1 MYHFYLYPMKNIK
14 LTLSYNGANFSGWQN
29 QKSGRTVQETIEHAV
44 KKITGETVKL
54 TGCGRTDSKVHA
66 ISYTA
71 NFKTTSRLAPE
82 QIKNALNANL
92 PEDIHIKTASIAKPD
107 FHSRY
112 NAKRKTY
119 RYLILCGEENPFLK
133 GFVCNVKGELN
144 IPEMKKAAE
153 HFVGEHDFSAFQA
166 AGSEIKNTTRH
177 IYKITIKKEKF
188 TLDTGIK
195 LLVIEITANGF
206 LYKMARNIIG
216 TLLYTGKGKLSPA
229 DVPAII
235 KSKDRRN
242 APPTAPASGLYL
254 KQVLY

>member
-1 MYHFYLYPMKNIK
+1 MSNKNIK

-29 QKSGRTVQETIEHAV
+29 QKSGRTVQETIEHAI
-44 KKITGETVKL
+44 KTITGEKVKL

-71 NFKTTSRLAPE
+71 NFKTDSRLAPA
-82 QIKNALNANL
+82 QIKNALNATL
-92 PEDIHIKTASIAKPD
+92 PEDIRIKTASIAKPD

-112 NAKRKTY
+112 GAKRKTY

-133 GFVCNVKGELN
+133 EFVCNVKGELN
-144 IPEMKKAAE
+144 IPEMKKAAA
-153 HFVGEHDFSAFQA
+153 HFIGEHDFSAYQA
-166 AGSEIKNTTRH
+166 AGSAIKNTTRT

-188 TLDTGIK
+188 TLDNSIK
-195 LLVIEITANGF
+195 LIAIEITANGF

-216 TLLYTGKGKLSPA
+216 TLLYAGKGKLSLQ
-229 DVPAII
+229 AIPSI
-235 KSKDRRN
+235 INSGDRRK
-242 APPTAPASGLYL
+242 APPTASASGLYL